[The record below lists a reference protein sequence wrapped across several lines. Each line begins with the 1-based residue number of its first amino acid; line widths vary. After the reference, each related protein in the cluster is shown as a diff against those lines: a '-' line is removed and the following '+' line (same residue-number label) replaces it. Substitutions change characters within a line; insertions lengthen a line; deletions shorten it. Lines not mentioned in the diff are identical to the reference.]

1 MSKLLITGGEG
12 FIGKSL
18 CKKLKV
24 KNYIL
29 SITSRKSRS
38 RNLDGITIFNVGEI
52 DDKTK
57 WTKALDKVDFVIH
70 CAARTHMMKKSDRNS
85 LSFYRNVNV
94 HGTINL
100 AKQAAVNGVKRLIF
114 LSSVKVNGER
124 TSKFSSFNNHNIPN
138 PEDAYGISKWEAEQ
152 ALWKISKE
160 TGLEVVIIRA
170 PLVYGKGVK
179 GNLANLMRLINSGIP
194 LPLNSIKNQ
203 RSLIGI
209 DNLVDILIR
218 CIGHQD
224 SAGKTFLVS
233 DGVDLSTPDLIRR
246 IAHAMKVSV
255 RLFSFPLVLL
265 KFMGFILRKK
275 NEIDRL
281 LGSLRVD
288 SNYTKK
294 ILNWKPPVSVDEG
307 IRRMVS
313 DK

>member
-114 LSSVKVNGER
+114 LSSV
-124 TSKFSSFNNHNIPN
+124 
-138 PEDAYGISKWEAEQ
+138 
-152 ALWKISKE
+152 
-160 TGLEVVIIRA
+160 
-170 PLVYGKGVK
+170 
-179 GNLANLMRLINSGIP
+179 
-194 LPLNSIKNQ
+194 SIKGQ
-203 RSLIGI
+203 
-209 DNLVDILIR
+209 
-218 CIGHQD
+218 
-224 SAGKTFLVS
+224 
-233 DGVDLSTPDLIRR
+233 
-246 IAHAMKVSV
+246 
-255 RLFSFPLVLL
+255 FSFIV
-265 KFMGFILRKK
+265 I
-275 NEIDRL
+275 
-281 LGSLRVD
+281 
-288 SNYTKK
+288 
-294 ILNWKPPVSVDEG
+294 PVS
-307 IRRMVS
+307 S
-313 DK
+313 TLSL